1 MLCGFPGLFGILPLD
16 FPFLGHAGKKVALKL
31 RVFCGHLLIVEL
43 GLCFHGLVF
52 PLHHLPGRV
61 LPDTPLGI
69 AAGFMRPGLG
79 QKLGFVCAFHA
90 HILMLDL
97 MELAVAVGP
106 YASPRRCGR
115 PLGEAG
121 RLLGLLPGQLFLGR
135 LQLDSGVLG
144 LGLGPFLLFFLFI
157 LLVLLGGLFL
167 MGGVPAGLVL
177 LP

>member
-1 MLCGFPGLFGILPLD
+1 
-16 FPFLGHAGKKVALKL
+16 
-31 RVFCGHLLIVEL
+31 
-43 GLCFHGLVF
+43 
-52 PLHHLPGRV
+52 
-61 LPDTPLGI
+61 
-69 AAGFMRPGLG
+69 
-79 QKLGFVCAFHA
+79 
-90 HILMLDL
+90 MLDL

-106 YASPRRCGR
+106 YASPRRRGR

-121 RLLGLLPGQLFLGR
+121 RLLGLLPGQLFLGF

-144 LGLGPFLLFFLFI
+144 LGLDPFLLFSLFI